1 MRQGKGVN
9 TKFILSSR
17 GLTRAVTMSSLLER
31 HAGIRQMMDNGDL
44 VPDTMVR
51 VWTLATTS
59 ELSSG
64 LSPWPGTKVGFESI
78 FAGGHQVRLQSA
90 HPLFACHSG
99 HCPHHK

>member
-51 VWTLATTS
+51 VWM
-59 ELSSG
+59 
-64 LSPWPGTKVGFESI
+64 P
-78 FAGGHQVRLQSA
+78 QVLPQTRRMARALGQA
-90 HPLFACHSG
+90 P
-99 HCPHHK
+99 